1 MPPSLIHRNT
11 PSVRKRLAINAHHR
25 NVNEAKES
33 FMNAPPSSHVRQAG
47 FTIIELMTVVII
59 VGILAAIA
67 VPSFTEAVTR
77 NRIISQNNELI
88 ASFSYARLEGIRRNQ
103 ITGVCALDSAETGC
117 AADDWSRGWLVWVDT
132 DRNNAFT
139 TADEVLRINQL
150 SSNDSLTGTDL
161 NITFG
166 ARGTRQLPAAGAAAP
181 TLVLQPNACATAK
194 NNIKTLT
201 INSTGSTTSVEST
214 CP

>member
-1 MPPSLIHRNT
+1 MMQRLPSR
-11 PSVRKRLAINAHHR
+11 
-25 NVNEAKES
+25 
-33 FMNAPPSSHVRQAG
+33 SSQAG

-67 VPSFTEAVTR
+67 IPSFVEAVTR

-88 ASFSYARLEGIRRNQ
+88 ASLSYARLEGIRRNRSV
-103 ITGVCALDSAETGC
+103 GVCALDSAETGC

-132 DRNNAFT
+132 DLDDAFT
-139 TADEVLRINQL
+139 VADEVLRINKV
-150 SSNDSLTGTDL
+150 SAADSLVGSVL

-166 ARGTRQLPAAGAAAP
+166 ARGTRQLPAAGAANP
-181 TLVLQPNACATAK
+181 TLVLQPDECSTAK
-194 NNIKTLT
+194 ANIRTLT
-201 INSTGSTTSVEST
+201 INSTGSTSSVESI